1 MSGETVLVADD
12 DASIRTVIDRALSG
26 GGFKVR
32 ATPSAQTLWAWVVD
46 GEGDVVVTDVV
57 MPDGDGLDLL
67 ARIGE
72 VRPELPIVVMSA
84 RSTLLTAVKATEKG
98 AFEYLPKP
106 FDINQLIS
114 VVHASVE
121 DRERPP
127 PALARTLG
135 GEEDNPILGRS
146 AAMQEV
152 FRTLARVVATDL
164 AVLVTGESGTG
175 KELVA
180 RAIHD

>member
-72 VRPELPIVVMSA
+72 VRPEPSDRRDERPL
-84 RSTLLTAVKATEKG
+84 
-98 AFEYLPKP
+98 
-106 FDINQLIS
+106 
-114 VVHASVE
+114 HAADGRES
-121 DRERPP
+121 DREGSVRVPP
-127 PALARTLG
+127 QAL
-135 GEEDNPILGRS
+135 
-146 AAMQEV
+146 
-152 FRTLARVVATDL
+152 
-164 AVLVTGESGTG
+164 
-175 KELVA
+175 
-180 RAIHD
+180 